1 MLRNSYI
8 VLVED
13 DEIMGASL
21 LQRLELEGAQVL
33 WLKQM
38 VRALGAI
45 RTPKKPIDAVICD
58 IGLPDG
64 SGEELFSTLQRT
76 GTPPPFLFITG
87 QGGIGQ
93 AVRLIKSGAADY
105 VTKPFDMAVFLERL
119 RMLVGDNERPFQ
131 DDDFPPLMGVSAAA
145 RRIEALIAVAATE
158 SHPALVRGGPGTGK
172 DLVARRIHD
181 LSDRSAAPFV
191 SVNLAR
197 APDAETALFS
207 PGGGFD
213 TVGDGTL
220 FINSISKM
228 TAQVQAHLLERLDQE
243 FDGRLIAA
251 CGNDLEALIGQ
262 GVFNS
267 ELFYRLA
274 RIEIPIPPLRTRSED
289 AVWLLQQLF
298 RKLAPRHAP
307 GLVGISALCEEAVR
321 NHEWPGG
328 GRDLR
333 SRLLRGL
340 RLATGS
346 LLQPSDLFP
355 ERLAGPDDLMS
366 LAEAREAAEK
376 AQIIAALDRTD
387 GQIGEAAKLLRIART
402 TLWEKMQKLD
412 LSGS

>member
-1 MLRNSYI
+1 MLKNRFI

-13 DEIMGASL
+13 DEIMGGSL
-21 LQRLELEGAQVL
+21 VQRLELEGAQVL

-45 RTPKKPIDAVICD
+45 RTPKRPIDAVICD

-64 SGEELFSTLQRT
+64 SGEELFSTLVRT

-119 RMLVGDNERPFQ
+119 SLLVETGETAFHE
-131 DDDFPPLMGVSAAA
+131 DDFPPVMGVSSAAH
-145 RRIEALIAVAATE
+145 RIEALIVKAAHTG
-158 SHPALVRGGPGTGK
+158 HPALIRGGPGTGK

-197 APDAETALFS
+197 DANADAALFGS
-207 PGGGFD
+207 GGGFD
-213 TVGDGTL
+213 TVGEGTL
-220 FINSISKM
+220 FINAVSKM
-228 TAQVQAHLLERLDQE
+228 TAQVQARLLDRLDRC
-243 FDGRLIAA
+243 FDGRLVAA
-251 CGNDLEALIGQ
+251 CGNDLEAMIAQ
-262 GVFNS
+262 GDFNS

-274 RIEIPIPPLRTRSED
+274 RTEIPISPLNTRPED

-307 GLVGISALCEEAVR
+307 AIEGISALCEEAVR
-321 NHEWPGG
+321 IHDWPGG

-333 SRLLRGL
+333 ARLLRGL
-340 RLATGS
+340 SRAAGP

-355 ERLAGPDDLMS
+355 ERLAKPDDMMS
-366 LAEAREAAEK
+366 LAEAREAAER

-387 GQIGEAAKLLRIART
+387 GQIGEAARLLRIART
-402 TLWEKMQKLD
+402 TLWEKMQKLG

>member
-1 MLRNSYI
+1 MLRNRYI

-13 DEIMGASL
+13 EEIMGGSL

-38 VRALGAI
+38 GRALGAI
-45 RTPKKPIDAVICD
+45 RTPKHPIDAVICD

-64 SGEELFSTLQRT
+64 SGEELFATLART

-119 RMLVGDNERPFQ
+119 SLLVGPHAKPFTEN
-131 DDDFPPLMGVSAAA
+131 DFPPLMGGSPAARKIETLIVRAAA
-145 RRIEALIAVAATE
+145 DPSPVLI
-158 SHPALVRGGPGTGK
+158 RGGPGTGK
-172 DLVARRIHD
+172 DLVARRVHD

-191 SVNLAR
+191 TVNLAR
-197 APDAETALFS
+197 EADANVVLFAP
-207 PGGGFD
+207 GCGFD
-213 TVGDGTL
+213 AMGEGTL
-220 FINSISKM
+220 FINAVSRM
-228 TAQVQAHLLERLDQE
+228 TVQVQSTLLERLDQG

-251 CGNDLEALIGQ
+251 CGNDLEALIAENR
-262 GVFNS
+262 FSS

-274 RIEIPIPPLRTRSED
+274 QTEIPIPPLANRPDD

-298 RKLAPRHAP
+298 QKLAPRHAP
-307 GLVGISALCEEAVR
+307 GIEGISALCEQAAR
-321 NHEWPGG
+321 GHDWPGG
-328 GRDLR
+328 GRELR
-333 SRLLRGL
+333 ARLLRGL
-340 RLATGS
+340 AMATGP
-346 LLQPSDLFP
+346 LLHPSDLFP
-355 ERLAGPDDLMS
+355 ERLAAPDELMS
-366 LAEAREAAEK
+366 LAQARDAAEK
-376 AQIIAALDRTD
+376 AQIIAALDRTG

-402 TLWEKMQKLD
+402 TLWEKMQKLG

>member
-1 MLRNSYI
+1 MLRNRYI

-13 DEIMGASL
+13 DEIMGGSL
-21 LQRLELEGAQVL
+21 VQRLELEGAQVL
-33 WLKQM
+33 WQKQM

-45 RTPKKPIDAVICD
+45 RTPKRPIDAVICD

-64 SGEELFSTLQRT
+64 SGEELFSTLART
-76 GTPPPFLFITG
+76 ATPPPFLFITG

-119 RMLVGDNERPFQ
+119 SLLVETHEKPLQ
-131 DDDFPPLMGVSAAA
+131 DDDFPPVLGVSVAA
-145 RRIEALIAVAATE
+145 RRIEGLIVKAAKVSQPALI
-158 SHPALVRGGPGTGK
+158 RGGPGTGK

-181 LSDRSAAPFV
+181 LSDRSAAPFI

-197 APDAETALFS
+197 EADAETALFS
-207 PGGGFD
+207 PAGGVD
-213 TVGDGTL
+213 AVGEGTL
-220 FINSISKM
+220 FINAASRM
-228 TAQVQAHLLERLDQE
+228 TAQTQSRLLERLDRS

-251 CGNDLEALIGQ
+251 CGNDLEALIGK
-262 GVFNS
+262 GAFNS

-274 RIEIPIPPLRTRSED
+274 RIEIPIPPLGTRPED

-307 GLVGISALCEEAVR
+307 GLVGIGALCEEAVR
-321 NHEWPGG
+321 THDWPGG

-333 SRLLRGL
+333 ARLLRGL
-340 RLATGS
+340 AMATGS

-355 ERLAGPDDLMS
+355 ERLAGPDDIMP
-366 LAEAREAAEK
+366 LAQAREAAEK

-402 TLWEKMQKLD
+402 TLWEKMQKLG

>member
-1 MLRNSYI
+1 MLRNRYI

-13 DEIMGASL
+13 DEIMGGSL

-64 SGEELFSTLQRT
+64 SGEELFSTLART
-76 GTPPPFLFITG
+76 ATPPPFLFITG

-93 AVRLIKSGAADY
+93 AVRLIKLGAADY

-119 RMLVGDNERPFQ
+119 GLLVATGEKPLQ
-131 DDDFPPLMGVSAAA
+131 DDDFPPVLGISVAA
-145 RRIEALIAVAATE
+145 RRIEALIVQAAKT
-158 SHPALVRGGPGTGK
+158 SQPALIRGGPGTGK

-197 APDAETALFS
+197 EADAETALFS
-207 PGGGFD
+207 PACGFD
-213 TVGDGTL
+213 AVGEGTL
-220 FINSISKM
+220 FINAVSRM
-228 TAQVQAHLLERLDQE
+228 TAQTQSRVLERLEQS
-243 FDGRLIAA
+243 FDGRIVAA
-251 CGNDLEALIGQ
+251 CGTDLEALMGQ
-262 GVFNS
+262 GAFHS

-274 RIEIPIPPLRTRSED
+274 RIEIPIPPLNTRPED

-298 RKLAPRHAP
+298 HKLAPRHAP
-307 GLVGISALCEEAVR
+307 GLTGIGTLCEEAVR
-321 NHEWPGG
+321 SHDWPGG
-328 GRDLR
+328 GRELR
-333 SRLLRGL
+333 ARVLRGL
-340 RLATGS
+340 AMATGP

-355 ERLAGPDDLMS
+355 ERLAQPSDMMS

-387 GQIGEAAKLLRIART
+387 GQIGEAARLLRIART
-402 TLWEKMQKLD
+402 TLWEKMQKLG